1 MGKITILFTL
11 LFTAQLYAEEVVIPP
26 SLLEQ
31 VESGHAESAFF
42 IASAFAG
49 GTMGI
54 EKNLDKAKE
63 WFLKSAEMG
72 YVHGMY
78 EIGRLLYNEK
88 NYDHAKKWFNKAA
101 EGGHADSF
109 YRLSLYPIYGLNDE
123 PQDCHKG
130 YELLDQAIKRDV
142 KVAFNDYAWMLATMP
157 DKACRNGQKAWRIFA
172 ELQELY
178 GRLEPIPWAYIDTK
192 AAVFAEISEFNEAIE
207 VQSWVVE
214 DFCDVDFSQDQQ
226 SNEQVIEKLMQEF
239 KQQDEFCY
247 GAVRRLQTY
256 MNREPWRESPEISND

>member
-1 MGKITILFTL
+1 MGKLTILFLFLFSSAL
-11 LFTAQLYAEEVVIPP
+11 LAEEVVIPP
-26 SLLEQ
+26 SLLKQ
-31 VESGHAESAFF
+31 VENGHAESAFF
-42 IASAFAG
+42 IATAFAD

-54 EKNLDKAKE
+54 EKNLNKAKE

-88 NYDHAKKWFNKAA
+88 SFDAAKPWFSKAA
-101 EGGHADSF
+101 DEGHAESF
-109 YRLSLYPIYGLNDE
+109 YRLSMYPIYGLNNE
-123 PQDCHKG
+123 QQDCQKG
-130 YELLDQAIKRDV
+130 YALLEQAITREV

-157 DKACRNGQKAWRIFA
+157 DKSCRNGHKAWKIFA
-172 ELQELY
+172 ELQALY
-178 GRLEPIPWAYIDTK
+178 GSMEPIPWAYIDTK
-192 AAVFAEISEFNEAIE
+192 AAVLAEISEFNEAIE

-214 DFCDVDFSQDQQ
+214 DYCDVDFSDTQQ
-226 SNEQVIEKLMQEF
+226 SLAQNIEELMRKF

-256 MNREPWRESPEISND
+256 VNREPWRERPEIIND